1 MNDLELIIDNRER
14 ELINVVQSKYI
25 RENLEIGD
33 IVFRKKGEIVLI
45 IERKTINDLKAS
57 ICDGRHREQKAR
69 LLGSGIPTERIM
81 FIIEGNLNKKSSE
94 NINGIPVSTLL
105 GSIINTMLRDN
116 VKVYKTYTISETA
129 IFVDKLFNKLTKEI
143 DNYFKQEEKKITKS
157 EYSATLKISKKKN
170 MTPEVWFITQLS
182 LIPQVTEKIS
192 EIIVNKYVNLLS
204 LIKVSDRLTE

>member
-143 DNYFKQEEKKITKS
+143 DNYFKQEEKK
-157 EYSATLKISKKKN
+157 N
-170 MTPEVWFITQLS
+170 
-182 LIPQVTEKIS
+182 
-192 EIIVNKYVNLLS
+192 N
-204 LIKVSDRLTE
+204 